1 MSRPEQGGHV
11 QETIATF
18 SRLMT
23 DNNANNKSMAVLP
36 LLTINNSAPVS
47 SSDSA
52 SESESSPPSLSS
64 PSSGASS
71 LPSPASLKCSS
82 SPATT
87 ACGALAATVATAET
101 TVAASKKGTSS
112 DSSDLPTTFLFSH
125 PTFLLPMPTIPAAAF
140 GSHPTPSCTSVHSN
154 SRNSSI
160 TGAGVVG
167 SLTPLVGRD
176 YLGYSSLNA
185 ALATGKL
192 DAGVTSRPLSSMEH
206 AESWL
211 PAPASPTSTAVALNA
226 VSNPGYEVRDNS
238 TNSIP
243 IVSNSGISIEI
254 KSPFLPERDQAGGM
268 RVSMDQQSI
277 HPFQMDPDQA
287 TSCAEP
293 DLSAPQPQQQAQQ
306 MLRKKTS
313 FAEKLRKVFVSKQG
327 PSAGLQSRTQHS
339 QEDIIS
345 LSSGDGYTSAL
356 ASTSFADQH
365 RGSVSSSSSADTGL
379 GQSSGLRRGS
389 NQTITPLTSPEA
401 SPPNSPKLNVLTVL
415 PASVPSAVPY
425 QRLELP
431 MIAGELPSSD
441 SERGVE
447 ANEKGPEPG
456 LPRDQTTV
464 ESGDGTPRTV
474 TRTVKKRL
482 SFASISSFFS
492 TRSIE
497 DGRSKQQRA
506 SSLPH
511 VENPLVVVGRQIAGF
526 QRRHSLNDL
535 DDNGKASKAT
545 ASSEPLTGHVVP
557 RAVPTKKLSLN
568 NVFGKKLK
576 KKKSTSAPKP
586 ELSVPPKPLRSA
598 LVQRQMGPGS
608 PKMHHVHKSSRRRST
623 SIRSH
628 NSAHRHR
635 RHHHHHHHH
644 HNYQQQQHSQA
655 QADPF
660 ARLAEANQALANLSR
675 RGSEDHHAIR
685 QQLRRAS
692 QQQHPRR
699 FSTSD
704 DPLFCASPSSYGPA
718 GGSPLSEQDEDAASG
733 PNAFLTPST
742 PKVLPVI
749 TKTFS
754 DIPTRSEQGLFTP
767 PHNPLC
773 TLSPSSSC
781 CSYSSSSDGTQ
792 ASLRSTSSISDCRSC
807 NSSCSE
813 GHEMAVTA
821 VQSGSR
827 RSSKDQDYNPLLPAS
842 AARVSVERIS
852 MKNQLNASK
861 GHLFS
866 NDQPVPSSLKA
877 ATSSSM
883 SVSST
888 ETCSSYS
895 PSVQDCS
902 IFANATH
909 IANMNKV
916 GGNVFGSQQAYA
928 LQKQNASR
936 QPYQHHYLPEHQ
948 HQIQQIQQ
956 QLAAPRFLPEYHSQ
970 NPHHHHQEY
979 PSQPQHHQ
987 KYYYPHP
994 SIYPPRPPRQ
1004 LQFSMEEPI
1013 VHPTWP
1019 PEQYD
1024 RTSDPNITA
1033 SRLTPAIAQKIK
1045 LELNEFKSEE
1055 MEVHQDS
1062 RGYTHFFV

>member
-1 MSRPEQGGHV
+1 MS
-11 QETIATF
+11 T
-18 SRLMT
+18 
-23 DNNANNKSMAVLP
+23 
-36 LLTINNSAPVS
+36 
-47 SSDSA
+47 
-52 SESESSPPSLSS
+52 
-64 PSSGASS
+64 
-71 LPSPASLKCSS
+71 LPS
-82 SPATT
+82 
-87 ACGALAATVATAET
+87 
-101 TVAASKKGTSS
+101 
-112 DSSDLPTTFLFSH
+112 
-125 PTFLLPMPTIPAAAF
+125 AAF
-140 GSHPTPSCTSVHSN
+140 GVNPTPSSTSVHSG

-160 TGAGVVG
+160 TGAGAAG

-176 YLGYSSLNA
+176 YLGYGSLNA

-192 DAGVTSRPLSSMEH
+192 NVGATSRPLSSMEH

-211 PAPASPTSTAVALNA
+211 PASASPTSTPATALTAALN
-226 VSNPGYEVRDNS
+226 PGCEVRDNS
-238 TNSIP
+238 INSIP
-243 IVSNSGISIEI
+243 IASNSGISIEI
-254 KSPFLPERDQAGGM
+254 KSPFLPERDQVGGM

-287 TSCAEP
+287 ISCAEL
-293 DLSAPQPQQQAQQ
+293 DISAPQPQQQAQQ

-313 FAEKLRKVFVSKQG
+313 FAEKLRKVFISKQG
-327 PSAGLQSRTQHS
+327 LTAGVHSRAQHS

-345 LSSGDGYTSAL
+345 LSSGDGYTSGI

-379 GQSSGLRRGS
+379 GQNSGLRRGS

-401 SPPNSPKLNVLTVL
+401 SPPGSPKLNAIAIL
-415 PASVPSAVPY
+415 PASAPSAVPY

-431 MIAGELPSSD
+431 LLADQLPSSD
-441 SERGVE
+441 SERGGD
-447 ANEKGPEPG
+447 ANGKVSEPE
-456 LPRDQTTV
+456 LPRTQTTV
-464 ESGDGTPRTV
+464 EMGDGLPQTL

-497 DGRSKQQRA
+497 DGQSKQQRA

-511 VENPLVVVGRQIAGF
+511 VDNPLAIVGRQIAGF

-535 DDNGKASKAT
+535 HDTGKASRAP
-545 ASSEPLTGHVVP
+545 ASSEPSIGQVAT

-576 KKKSTSAPKP
+576 KKKAVATPKP
-586 ELSVPPKPLRSA
+586 EMSVPPKPLRSA
-598 LVQRQMGPGS
+598 LAQRQLSPGS
-608 PKMHHVHKSSRRRST
+608 PKIHHAHKSSRRRST
-623 SIRSH
+623 SSIRSH
-628 NSAHRHR
+628 NSANRHR
-635 RHHHHHHHH
+635 RHHHHH
-644 HNYQQQQHSQA
+644 HNYQQQQHSQV

-660 ARLAEANQALANLSR
+660 ARLAEANQALANLNR

-704 DPLFCASPSSYGPA
+704 DPLFCASPASYGPSS
-718 GGSPLSEQDEDAASG
+718 GDPLSEQDEDTRLG
-733 PNAFLTPST
+733 PNAFLTPPT
-742 PKVLPVI
+742 PRVLPVI
-749 TKTFS
+749 TKSFS
-754 DIPTRSEQGLFTP
+754 DVPTHSEQGLFTP

-781 CSYSSSSDGTQ
+781 CSYSSSSDGAQ
-792 ASLRSTSSISDCRSC
+792 MSIRSTSSVSDCRSC

-813 GHEMAVTA
+813 IHEVAVA
-821 VQSGSR
+821 AAQSGSR
-827 RSSKDQDYNPLLPAS
+827 RSSNDQEYNPLLPAS
-842 AARVSVERIS
+842 AARVSVDRIS
-852 MKNQLNASK
+852 MENQLDASK

-866 NDQPVPSSLKA
+866 NDRPVPSSLKA

-883 SVSST
+883 SASST

-895 PSVQDCS
+895 SSVKDSS
-902 IFANATH
+902 IANATH

-928 LQKQNASR
+928 LQKQHATPK
-936 QPYQHHYLPEHQ
+936 PYQHHYLPEHQ

-956 QLAAPRFLPEYHSQ
+956 QLAAPRFSPDYRPQHQ
-970 NPHHHHQEY
+970 HQQHQEY

-1004 LQFSMEEPI
+1004 LQFSLEEPI

-1062 RGYTHFFV
+1062 RGYTHFFI

>member
-1 MSRPEQGGHV
+1 MS
-11 QETIATF
+11 T
-18 SRLMT
+18 L
-23 DNNANNKSMAVLP
+23 
-36 LLTINNSAPVS
+36 
-47 SSDSA
+47 
-52 SESESSPPSLSS
+52 
-64 PSSGASS
+64 
-71 LPSPASLKCSS
+71 
-82 SPATT
+82 
-87 ACGALAATVATAET
+87 
-101 TVAASKKGTSS
+101 
-112 DSSDLPTTFLFSH
+112 
-125 PTFLLPMPTIPAAAF
+125 PAAAF
-140 GSHPTPSCTSVHSN
+140 GIHATPSCASLHSS

-160 TGAGVVG
+160 TGTGVAG

-192 DAGVTSRPLSSMEH
+192 DAGTTSRPLSSMEY

-211 PAPASPTSTAVALNA
+211 PAPASATGTPDTALTAVL
-226 VSNPGYEVRDNS
+226 NPGCEVKDNS
-238 TNSIP
+238 IHSIP
-243 IVSNSGISIEI
+243 IASNSGISIEI

-287 TSCAEP
+287 TSCAGL
-293 DLSAPQPQQQAQQ
+293 DLSAAPPPPQPQTPAQP

-313 FAEKLRKVFVSKQG
+313 FAEKLRKVFVTKQG
-327 PSAGLQSRTQHS
+327 PTAGLHSRTQHS

-345 LSSGDGYTSAL
+345 LSSGDGYISAT

-379 GQSSGLRRGS
+379 GQNSGFRRGS

-401 SPPNSPKLNVLTVL
+401 SPPGSPKLNAVAIL
-415 PASVPSAVPY
+415 PASVPSAAPY

-431 MIAGELPSSD
+431 ILQGQLPSSD
-441 SERGVE
+441 SERGGD
-447 ANEKGPEPG
+447 ANLKVPELA
-456 LPRDQTTV
+456 LPRNQTTV
-464 ESGDGTPRTV
+464 ESGDGLPQTL

-497 DGRSKQQRA
+497 DGQSKQQRA

-511 VENPLVVVGRQIAGF
+511 VENPLAIVGRQIAGF

-535 DDNGKASKAT
+535 DNVGKASMAT
-545 ASSEPLTGHVVP
+545 ASSELSTGLVATT

-576 KKKSTSAPKP
+576 KKKSASTPKP
-586 ELSVPPKPLRSA
+586 ESSVPPKPLRSA
-598 LVQRQMGPGS
+598 LVQRQLGPGS
-608 PKMHHVHKSSRRRST
+608 PKMHHVHKSSRRRSA

-628 NSAHRHR
+628 NNRHR
-635 RHHHHHHHH
+635 RHHHHHH
-644 HNYQQQQHSQA
+644 NQQQHSQV

-718 GGSPLSEQDEDAASG
+718 NGSPLIEQNEETAFDPS
-733 PNAFLTPST
+733 AFLTPPT
-742 PKVLPVI
+742 PRVLPVI
-749 TKTFS
+749 TKAFS
-754 DIPTRSEQGLFTP
+754 DIPTHSEQGLFTP

-781 CSYSSSSDGTQ
+781 CSYSSSSDGGQ
-792 ASLRSTSSISDCRSC
+792 ASLRSTSSVSDCRSC

-813 GHEMAVTA
+813 VHEAAVTA
-821 VQSGSR
+821 AQSASR
-827 RSSKDQDYNPLLPAS
+827 RSSNDQDYNPLLPAS

-852 MKNQLNASK
+852 MANQLSASK

-866 NDQPVPSSLKA
+866 NDRPVPSSLKA

-902 IFANATH
+902 MTHATH

-928 LQKQNASR
+928 LQKQQHGSR

-956 QLAAPRFLPEYHSQ
+956 QLAVPRSLQDFHSQ
-970 NPHHHHQEY
+970 NAHQEY

-1062 RGYTHFFV
+1062 RGYTHFFI

>member
-1 MSRPEQGGHV
+1 MSTLPS
-11 QETIATF
+11 ATF
-18 SRLMT
+18 G
-23 DNNANNKSMAVLP
+23 
-36 LLTINNSAPVS
+36 INS
-47 SSDSA
+47 
-52 SESESSPPSLSS
+52 
-64 PSSGASS
+64 
-71 LPSPASLKCSS
+71 
-82 SPATT
+82 T
-87 ACGALAATVATAET
+87 
-101 TVAASKKGTSS
+101 
-112 DSSDLPTTFLFSH
+112 PT
-125 PTFLLPMPTIPAAAF
+125 
-140 GSHPTPSCTSVHSN
+140 CTSVHSS

-160 TGAGVVG
+160 AGAAG

-176 YLGYSSLNA
+176 CLGYSSLNA
-185 ALATGKL
+185 ALVTGKL
-192 DAGVTSRPLSSMEH
+192 DTGATSRPLSSMEH

-211 PAPASPTSTAVALNA
+211 PAPASPTTTPAIALTT
-226 VSNPGYEVRDNS
+226 VLNPGYEVRDNS
-238 TNSIP
+238 INSIP
-243 IVSNSGISIEI
+243 IASNSGISIEI

-287 TSCAEP
+287 TPCA
-293 DLSAPQPQQQAQQ
+293 DLDISAPQPQQQAQQ
-306 MLRKKTS
+306 MLRKKSS

-327 PSAGLQSRTQHS
+327 PTSGLQSRTQHS

-345 LSSGDGYTSAL
+345 LSSGDGYASAM

-379 GQSSGLRRGS
+379 GQNSGLRRGS

-401 SPPNSPKLNVLTVL
+401 SPPSSPKLNAIAIL
-415 PASVPSAVPY
+415 PASAPSAVPY

-431 MIAGELPSSD
+431 VLPGQLPSSD
-441 SERGVE
+441 SEQGGD
-447 ANEKGPEPG
+447 ANVKGSELG
-456 LPRDQTTV
+456 LPRTQTTV
-464 ESGDGTPRTV
+464 ESGDGLRQTA

-492 TRSIE
+492 TRSME

-511 VENPLVVVGRQIAGF
+511 VENPLAIVGRQIAGF

-535 DDNGKASKAT
+535 HDIGKASKAT
-545 ASSEPLTGHVVP
+545 ASSELSTGQVAT

-568 NVFGKKLK
+568 NVFGKKLQ
-576 KKKSTSAPKP
+576 KKKSTSTPKP

-598 LVQRQMGPGS
+598 LAQRHLGPGS
-608 PKMHHVHKSSRRRST
+608 PKMHHIHRSSRRRST

-628 NSAHRHR
+628 SSTNRHR
-635 RHHHHHHHH
+635 RHHHHH
-644 HNYQQQQHSQA
+644 HNYQQQQQHSQV
-655 QADPF
+655 QVDPF

-718 GGSPLSEQDEDAASG
+718 SESPLSEHDEDAALG
-733 PNAFLTPST
+733 PNAFLTPPT
-742 PKVLPVI
+742 PE
-749 TKTFS
+749 FS
-754 DIPTRSEQGLFTP
+754 R
-767 PHNPLC
+767 
-773 TLSPSSSC
+773 LSQRLSRI
-781 CSYSSSSDGTQ
+781 YLHT
-792 ASLRSTSSISDCRSC
+792 
-807 NSSCSE
+807 CSE
-813 GHEMAVTA
+813 IHEAAVTA

-827 RSSKDQDYNPLLPAS
+827 RSSNDQEYNPLLPAS
-842 AARVSVERIS
+842 AARVSVDRIS
-852 MKNQLNASK
+852 MENQLNASQ

-883 SVSST
+883 SASST

-895 PSVQDCS
+895 PSMNECS
-902 IFANATH
+902 IAHATH

-928 LQKQNASR
+928 LQKQQASR

-956 QLAAPRFLPEYHSQ
+956 QLAAPRSLQEYHSQ
-970 NPHHHHQEY
+970 NPHQQYQEY
-979 PSQPQHHQ
+979 SSQPQHHQ

-1004 LQFSMEEPI
+1004 LQFSTEEPI

-1033 SRLTPAIAQKIK
+1033 SKLTPAIAQKIK

-1062 RGYTHFFV
+1062 RGYTHFFI

>member
-1 MSRPEQGGHV
+1 
-11 QETIATF
+11 
-18 SRLMT
+18 
-23 DNNANNKSMAVLP
+23 
-36 LLTINNSAPVS
+36 
-47 SSDSA
+47 
-52 SESESSPPSLSS
+52 
-64 PSSGASS
+64 
-71 LPSPASLKCSS
+71 
-82 SPATT
+82 
-87 ACGALAATVATAET
+87 
-101 TVAASKKGTSS
+101 
-112 DSSDLPTTFLFSH
+112 
-125 PTFLLPMPTIPAAAF
+125 
-140 GSHPTPSCTSVHSN
+140 
-154 SRNSSI
+154 
-160 TGAGVVG
+160 
-167 SLTPLVGRD
+167 
-176 YLGYSSLNA
+176 
-185 ALATGKL
+185 
-192 DAGVTSRPLSSMEH
+192 
-206 AESWL
+206 
-211 PAPASPTSTAVALNA
+211 
-226 VSNPGYEVRDNS
+226 
-238 TNSIP
+238 
-243 IVSNSGISIEI
+243 
-254 KSPFLPERDQAGGM
+254 M

-277 HPFQMDPDQA
+277 HPFQMDPDQP
-287 TSCAEP
+287 TSCAE
-293 DLSAPQPQQQAQQ
+293 LSISIPQPQQQAQP

-327 PSAGLQSRTQHS
+327 PTASVQSRAQHS

-379 GQSSGLRRGS
+379 GQNSGLRRGS

-401 SPPNSPKLNVLTVL
+401 SPPSSPKLNAVAIL

-431 MIAGELPSSD
+431 TLSVQTPSSD
-441 SERGVE
+441 SD
-447 ANEKGPEPG
+447 ANAKGPELELPRNQTTAETGDG
-456 LPRDQTTV
+456 LPH
-464 ESGDGTPRTV
+464 TV

-492 TRSIE
+492 TRNIE
-497 DGRSKQQRA
+497 DSRSKQQRA

-511 VENPLVVVGRQIAGF
+511 VDNPLTIVGRQIAGF

-535 DDNGKASKAT
+535 HDIGKASKAA
-545 ASSEPLTGHVVP
+545 ASSELSTGQAAV

-576 KKKSTSAPKP
+576 KKKSVSTPKP
-586 ELSVPPKPLRSA
+586 EMSVPPKPLRSA
-598 LVQRQMGPGS
+598 LAQRQLSSGS
-608 PKMHHVHKSSRRRST
+608 PKMHHIHASARRRS

-628 NSAHRHR
+628 SSANRQR
-635 RHHHHHHHH
+635 RHHHHHR
-644 HNYQQQQHSQA
+644 NYQQQQHSQV

-704 DPLFCASPSSYGPA
+704 DPLFCASPVSYGPA
-718 GGSPLSEQDEDAASG
+718 SGSPFSEQDEDAAFG
-733 PNAFLTPST
+733 HNALLTPPT
-742 PKVLPVI
+742 PRVLPVI
-749 TKTFS
+749 TKSFS
-754 DIPTRSEQGLFTP
+754 DIPSQSEHGLFTP

-792 ASLRSTSSISDCRSC
+792 GSLRSTSSVSDCRSC
-807 NSSCSE
+807 SSSCSE
-813 GHEMAVTA
+813 VHEVAVA
-821 VQSGSR
+821 AAQNGSR
-827 RSSKDQDYNPLLPAS
+827 RSSNDQEYNPLLPAS
-842 AARVSVERIS
+842 AARVSVDRIS
-852 MKNQLNASK
+852 MENQLNASK

-866 NDQPVPSSLKA
+866 NDRPVPSSLKA

-883 SVSST
+883 SASST

-895 PSVQDCS
+895 SSVKDAS
-902 IFANATH
+902 VVSATH
-909 IANMNKV
+909 IANMNKI

-956 QLAAPRFLPEYHSQ
+956 QLSAPRSPSDCRPQ
-970 NPHHHHQEY
+970 NPHQQHQEY

-1062 RGYTHFFV
+1062 RGYTHFFI

>member
-1 MSRPEQGGHV
+1 
-11 QETIATF
+11 
-18 SRLMT
+18 
-23 DNNANNKSMAVLP
+23 
-36 LLTINNSAPVS
+36 
-47 SSDSA
+47 
-52 SESESSPPSLSS
+52 
-64 PSSGASS
+64 
-71 LPSPASLKCSS
+71 
-82 SPATT
+82 
-87 ACGALAATVATAET
+87 
-101 TVAASKKGTSS
+101 
-112 DSSDLPTTFLFSH
+112 
-125 PTFLLPMPTIPAAAF
+125 
-140 GSHPTPSCTSVHSN
+140 
-154 SRNSSI
+154 
-160 TGAGVVG
+160 
-167 SLTPLVGRD
+167 
-176 YLGYSSLNA
+176 
-185 ALATGKL
+185 
-192 DAGVTSRPLSSMEH
+192 
-206 AESWL
+206 
-211 PAPASPTSTAVALNA
+211 
-226 VSNPGYEVRDNS
+226 
-238 TNSIP
+238 
-243 IVSNSGISIEI
+243 
-254 KSPFLPERDQAGGM
+254 
-268 RVSMDQQSI
+268 
-277 HPFQMDPDQA
+277 
-287 TSCAEP
+287 
-293 DLSAPQPQQQAQQ
+293 

-313 FAEKLRKVFVSKQG
+313 FAEKLRKVFVTKQG
-327 PSAGLQSRTQHS
+327 PTAGLHSRTQHS

-345 LSSGDGYTSAL
+345 LSSGDGYISAT

-379 GQSSGLRRGS
+379 GQNSGLRRGS

-401 SPPNSPKLNVLTVL
+401 SPPGSPKLNAVAIL
-415 PASVPSAVPY
+415 PASVPSAGPY

-431 MIAGELPSSD
+431 ILQGQLPSSD
-441 SERGVE
+441 SERGGD
-447 ANEKGPEPG
+447 ANLKVPELA
-456 LPRDQTTV
+456 LPRNQTTV
-464 ESGDGTPRTV
+464 ESGDGLPQTL

-497 DGRSKQQRA
+497 DGQSKQQRA

-511 VENPLVVVGRQIAGF
+511 VENPLAIVGRQIAGF

-535 DDNGKASKAT
+535 DNVGKASMAT
-545 ASSEPLTGHVVP
+545 ASSELSTGPVATT

-576 KKKSTSAPKP
+576 KKKSASTPKP
-586 ELSVPPKPLRSA
+586 ESSVPPKPLRSA
-598 LVQRQMGPGS
+598 LV
-608 PKMHHVHKSSRRRST
+608 
-623 SIRSH
+623 
-628 NSAHRHR
+628 
-635 RHHHHHHHH
+635 
-644 HNYQQQQHSQA
+644 

-718 GGSPLSEQDEDAASG
+718 SGSPLIEQNEETAFDPS
-733 PNAFLTPST
+733 AFLTPPT
-742 PKVLPVI
+742 PRVLPVI
-749 TKTFS
+749 TKAFS
-754 DIPTRSEQGLFTP
+754 DIPTHSEQGLFTP

-773 TLSPSSSC
+773 TLS
-781 CSYSSSSDGTQ
+781 
-792 ASLRSTSSISDCRSC
+792 C

-813 GHEMAVTA
+813 VHEAAVTA
-821 VQSGSR
+821 AQSASR
-827 RSSKDQDYNPLLPAS
+827 WSSNDQDYNPLLPAS

-852 MKNQLNASK
+852 MANQLSASK

-866 NDQPVPSSLKA
+866 NDRPVPSSLKA

-902 IFANATH
+902 MTHATH

-916 GGNVFGSQQAYA
+916 GGNVFGSQQAYV
-928 LQKQNASR
+928 LQKQQHGSR

-956 QLAAPRFLPEYHSQ
+956 QLAAPRSLQDFHSQ
-970 NPHHHHQEY
+970 NAHQEY

-1062 RGYTHFFV
+1062 RGYTHFFI